1 MPTIGKVNVQ
11 IGSQPINVQVG
22 PSQPQAVSVAYGI
35 QEAVNANTGTFGNSS
50 IIPVIT
56 VDSFGRI
63 TRVNTAS
70 VASVSNV
77 DYNATTGNLVISTSS
92 GTNYTVDIGV
102 GRSDNPTFASVN
114 AGYFMVN
121 STTVI
126 DNEGYIVVG
135 QLRNS
140 GVTAGTYGSSTQI
153 PVVSVDV
160 RGRVVGLLTV
170 NVDTLTAQSAF
181 NQANTANVLAQS
193 AFNKANAANVLAQAA
208 FDTANTAQ
216 VNAVFAQNVN
226 SYQNNI
232 ITIVQGGLNTANA
245 NISTLFGIDT
255 AQNNSINLL
264 QGGLNTANANTVFLQ
279 GGLNTAN
286 ANTVFLQGGLNTANA
301 NIVFLQGGLNTANA
315 NTVFLRGALNTANA
329 NTVFLQGG
337 LNTAN
342 ANTVFLQGGLNTAN
356 ANTIY
361 LSGVN
366 DSQNTTIGTK
376 FNSSGG
382 IISGSVTIQQNLSVS
397 GNVTVTGN
405 VVYTGNVT
413 SVTISGNTG
422 QFFGYPANGFNALY
436 AGTPT
441 GYLIEPQTVF
451 QLSSNY
457 DGYSGLNMQN
467 VNTGPNASFDLFIT
481 ADNGTL
487 VDGYLDLGFASS
499 TYNYSGYS
507 LIGKNDG
514 YLYASGNTITGG
526 GNMIIA
532 TEKNNDIIF
541 ATGGLNTSNVI
552 MSITAANTVLVK
564 SVLPSTSKT
573 TGALQVAGGL
583 GVSGNVYA
591 GDVYSNNTLL
601 IKSVTGNTNQLTA
614 NVNLGNVFIGLANVN
629 SNIGTYGGSSQIP
642 VLTLDGYGRVIY
654 SSNVAVNIPAGTT
667 IYANTGQLTAN
678 ASTGNVALGLANV
691 NSNIGTFGGAAAI
704 PVINLDGY
712 GRVTSVS
719 NVTVNIPVATTI
731 TVLDDISNRFDGIER
746 SFGLY
751 SDGYAA
757 NVTAPEQL
765 LVHVGGIVLPPFI
778 NIYDVVF
785 GSGFI
790 AFTKGYNLANVS
802 NVTYITF
809 ASAPQINMDCVMR
822 IMGPNQTPQV
832 KKYPL
837 SPISIMTG
845 Y

>member
-1 MPTIGKVNVQ
+1 MPTIGTV
-11 IGSQPINVQVG
+11 NVQVG
-22 PSQPQAVSVAYGI
+22 PSQPRAVTVAYGI
-35 QEAVNANTGTFGNSS
+35 QESVNANTGTFGNSS

-56 VDSFGRI
+56 VDAFGRI
-63 TRVNTAS
+63 TRVNTAA
-70 VASVSNV
+70 VAGVSNV
-77 DYNATTGNLVISTSS
+77 DYNSTTGNLVISTSS

-102 GRSDNPTFASVN
+102 GRSDTPTFASVN
-114 AGYFMVN
+114 AGYFMAN

-126 DNEGYIVVG
+126 DSQGYIVTN
-135 QLRNS
+135 QLRDS
-140 GVTAGTYGSSTQI
+140 GANTGTYGGSSAI
-153 PVVSVDV
+153 PIITVDSKGRITSVS
-160 RGRVVGLLTV
+160 
-170 NVDTLTAQSAF
+170 NVAIDTITAQAAF
-181 NQANTANVLAQS
+181 SRANS
-193 AFNKANAANVLAQAA
+193 ANVLAQAA
-208 FDTANTAQ
+208 YDIANTAQ
-216 VNAVFAQNVN
+216 INAVFAQNVN
-226 SYQNNI
+226 SYQNNVI
-232 ITIVQGGLNTANA
+232 SLIQGGLNTANA
-245 NISTLFGIDT
+245 NTVFLQGGLNT
-255 AQNNSINLL
+255 ANANTVFLQGGLNTANANTVFLNGVNTSQNNSINLL

-301 NIVFLQGGLNTANA
+301 N
-315 NTVFLRGALNTANA
+315 
-329 NTVFLQGG
+329 TVFLQGG

-342 ANTVFLQGGLNTAN
+342 ANISFLYAVNTVQNNTINLLQGGLNTAN
-356 ANTIY
+356 ANITY
-361 LSGVN
+361 LHGVN
-366 DSQNTTIGTK
+366 DSQNTAIGTK
-376 FNSSGG
+376 FNSAGG
-382 IISGSVTIQQNLSVS
+382 TISGNVTIQQNLTVL
-397 GNVTVTGN
+397 GNVS
-405 VVYTGNVT
+405 YTGNVI

-422 QFFGYPANGFNALY
+422 QFFGYAANGFNALY
-436 AGTPT
+436 AGIPT
-441 GYLIEPQTVF
+441 GYLIEPQTIL
-451 QLSSNY
+451 QLSANY
-457 DGYSGLNMQN
+457 DGYAGLNMQN
-467 VNTGPNASFDLFIT
+467 INTGPNASFDLFIT
-481 ADNGTL
+481 ADNGTQ

-499 TYNYSGYS
+499 TYNYTGYS

-552 MSITAANTVLVK
+552 MRITAANTVLVK

-573 TGALQVAGGL
+573 TGALQVSGGL

-591 GDVYSNNTLL
+591 GDVYSNNILL
-601 IKSVTGNTNQLTA
+601 IKSVTGNINQLTS
-614 NVNLGNVFIGLANVN
+614 NVNAGNVFIGLANVN
-629 SNIGTYGGSSQIP
+629 SNIGTFGGASQIP
-642 VLTLDGYGRVIY
+642 VLTLDGYGRVVY
-654 SSNVAVNIPAGTT
+654 SSNVTVNIPAGTT

-691 NSNIGTFGGAAAI
+691 NSNIGTFGGATAI

-719 NVTVNIPVATTI
+719 NVTVNIPTTTTI

-746 SFGLY
+746 TFGLY
-751 SDGYAA
+751 SDDSAA

-765 LVHVGGIVLPPFI
+765 LVHVGGLVLPPFI
-778 NIYDVVF
+778 NTYDVVF

-822 IMGPNQTPQV
+822 IIGQNQTPQI

>member
-11 IGSQPINVQVG
+11 LGSSQPVNVQVG
-22 PSQPQAVSVAYGI
+22 PSQPRAVTVAYGI
-35 QEAVNANTGTFGNSS
+35 QESVNANTGTFGNSS

-56 VDSFGRI
+56 VDAFGRI
-63 TRVNTAS
+63 TRVNTAA
-70 VASVSNV
+70 VAGVSNV
-77 DYNATTGNLVISTSS
+77 DYNSTTGNLVISTSS

-102 GRSDNPTFASVN
+102 GRSDTPTFASVN
-114 AGYFMVN
+114 AGYFMAN

-126 DNEGYIVVG
+126 DSQGYIVTN
-135 QLRNS
+135 QLRDS
-140 GVTAGTYGSSTQI
+140 GANTGTYGGSSAI
-153 PVVSVDV
+153 PIITVDSKGRITSVSNVAID
-160 RGRVVGLLTV
+160 TV
-170 NVDTLTAQSAF
+170 TAQAAF
-181 NQANTANVLAQS
+181 SRANS
-193 AFNKANAANVLAQAA
+193 ANVLAQAA
-208 FDTANTAQ
+208 YDIANTAQ
-216 VNAVFAQNVN
+216 INAVFAQNVN
-226 SYQNNI
+226 SYQNNVI
-232 ITIVQGGLNTANA
+232 SLIQGGLNTANA
-245 NISTLFGIDT
+245 NTVF
-255 AQNNSINLL
+255 L

-301 NIVFLQGGLNTANA
+301 NISFLYAVNTVQNNTINLLQGGLNTANA
-315 NTVFLRGALNTANA
+315 NIT
-329 NTVFLQGG
+329 
-337 LNTAN
+337 
-342 ANTVFLQGGLNTAN
+342 
-356 ANTIY
+356 Y
-361 LSGVN
+361 LYGVN

-376 FNSSGG
+376 FNSAGG
-382 IISGSVTIQQNLSVS
+382 TISGNVTIQQNLTVL
-397 GNVTVTGN
+397 GNVS
-405 VVYTGNVT
+405 YTGNVI

-422 QFFGYPANGFNALY
+422 QFFGYTANGFNALY
-436 AGTPT
+436 AGIPT
-441 GYLIEPQTVF
+441 GYLIEPQTIL
-451 QLSSNY
+451 QLTSNY
-457 DGYSGLNMQN
+457 DGYAGLNMQN
-467 VNTGPNASFDLFIT
+467 INTGPNASFDLFIT

-552 MSITAANTVLVK
+552 MRITAANTVLVK

-573 TGALQVAGGL
+573 TGALQVSGGL

-614 NVNLGNVFIGLANVN
+614 NVNAGNVFIGLANVN
-629 SNIGTYGGSSQIP
+629 SNIGTFGGASQIP
-642 VLTLDGYGRVIY
+642 VLTLDGYGRVVY
-654 SSNVAVNIPAGTT
+654 SSNVTVNIPAGTT

-691 NSNIGTFGGAAAI
+691 NSNIGTFGGATAI

-719 NVTVNIPVATTI
+719 NVTVNIPTTTTI

-746 SFGLY
+746 TFGLY
-751 SDGYAA
+751 SDGSAA

-765 LVHVGGIVLPPFI
+765 LVHVGGLVLPPFI
-778 NIYDVVF
+778 NTYDVVF

-822 IMGPNQTPQV
+822 IIGQNQTPQV